1 MTTHV
6 GATAGETEPVRP
18 ADDAASAMPATG
30 SRKPNRGRRVLDA
43 LDERLGI
50 SALEYP
56 VPEHANNLAWSLGG
70 ITAASLGILI
80 VTGIL
85 LAQFYSPVPETANA
99 SVRHIVTDVWGGRF
113 VRGVHFWAA
122 QAMYVTALLH
132 LMRVFFTGSYK
143 RPREANYLIGVA
155 MLGLVTLATFTGTVL
170 KWDQEGFEA
179 LGHNLEIGKLLGGA
193 GIWFSPDFADQVP
206 LLVRLYGAHTVLVPG
221 LIIVLAVLHG
231 LLVKK
236 HKISPHPALP
246 TDPSG
251 LQAPADEPTEPFTH
265 HLRRIAAFG
274 VALFGILGM
283 LAVIFPPGLGAPPVA
298 GIEIT
303 RPPWSFWWMFTLENW
318 IGLKGILYGELAFF
332 GLLILLPF
340 VDRNPMRHWRKR
352 PVAMV
357 AGAVMLLL
365 VVVLTI
371 LMGVTP
377 AKQHLG
383 M

>member
-1 MTTHV
+1 MTTN
-6 GATAGETEPVRP
+6 AGP
-18 ADDAASAMPATG
+18 APSTSAPSSPPPDAARRS
-30 SRKPNRGRRVLDA
+30 RGRVVLDA
-43 LDERLGI
+43 IDERLGI

-56 VPEHANNLAWSLGG
+56 VPGHANNLAWSLGG

-85 LAQFYSPVPETANA
+85 LVQFYSPVPEAANA

-132 LMRVFFTGSYK
+132 LGRVFVTGSYK
-143 RPREANYLIGVA
+143 RPREGNYLVGVA
-155 MLGLVTLATFTGTVL
+155 MLGLVTLAIFTGTVL

-179 LGHNLEIGKLLGGA
+179 LGHNIEIGNLLGGV
-193 GIWFSPDFADQVP
+193 GSWFSPQFADQVP
-206 LLVRLYGAHTVLVPG
+206 ILVRLYAAHTVIVPG

-246 TDPSG
+246 TDASG
-251 LQAPADEPTEPFTH
+251 TQAPTEEPTAPFTH

-274 VALFGILGM
+274 VALFGIIGI
-283 LAVIFPPGLGAPPVA
+283 LAVLLPPGVGAPSVE

-303 RPPWSFWWMFTLENW
+303 RPPWMFWWVFTLENW
-318 IGLKGILYGELAFF
+318 VGLAGILWGELAFF
-332 GLLILLPF
+332 AILVALPF
-340 VDRNPMRHWRKR
+340 IDRSPQRLWRKR
-352 PVAMV
+352 PVV
-357 AGAVMLLL
+357 IIGGVLL
-365 VVVLTI
+365 VAIVAVLTI
-371 LMGVTP
+371 LMAVTP